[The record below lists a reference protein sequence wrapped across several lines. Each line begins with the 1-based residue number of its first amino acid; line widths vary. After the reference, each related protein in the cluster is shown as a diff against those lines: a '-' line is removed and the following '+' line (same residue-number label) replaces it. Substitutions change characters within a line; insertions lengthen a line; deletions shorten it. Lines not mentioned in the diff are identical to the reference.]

1 MYVWNHA
8 VRQTLSQSL
17 DRAVWA
23 GAISWAAY
31 DVAGSAPSPLTLVTG
46 NTGDVVDVTGT
57 PVSTDDLNMLAH
69 FGDGATGH

>member
-1 MYVWNHA
+1 MGGGDFV
-8 VRQTLSQSL
+8 
-17 DRAVWA
+17 
-23 GAISWAAY
+23 AAY
-31 DVAGSAPSPLTLVTG
+31 DVAGSAPSPLPLVTG